1 MDVADRF
8 GLHYASVSIFSLSLY
23 IYVCFLYLSWRS
35 VVQLILLSEEKYV
48 CERCF
53 HITTDS
59 DKD

>member
-1 MDVADRF
+1 MWRIV
-8 GLHYASVSIFSLSLY
+8 SVCIMLQCLYSLSLS